1 MNVTRP
7 VCPIQDL
14 NNRIEI
20 KRCKVSKFSTN
31 LGNTRSNI
39 HKKRAYHSRH
49 KILSEVLVSS
59 AALGLLASTLF
70 FLFLIVAGDG
80 TLFTL
85 FASICCILLT
95 NHALEIGLA
104 RLRSKINHL
113 EYLTDTEQGLQQTIE
128 KFNLKI
134 AHLQHRQR
142 VLIQRESIQGTKIHG
157 I

>member
-14 NNRIEI
+14 KNRIEI
-20 KRCKVSKFSTN
+20 KRCKLHKLSTN
-31 LGNTRSNI
+31 LGNTRSTL

-49 KILSEVLVSS
+49 KILSELLVST
-59 AALGLLASTLF
+59 AGLGLLASALF

-80 TLFTL
+80 SLFTL
-85 FASICCILLT
+85 FVTICCILLT

-104 RLRSKINHL
+104 RLRTKVNHL
-113 EYLTDTEQGLQQTIE
+113 DYLTDTEQGLQRTIE

-142 VLIQRESIQGTKIHG
+142 VLVQRESIQGANG
-157 I
+157 L